1 MSVDPPN
8 RLQEC
13 VPCGYPYQSNCRV
26 TFSKQYDVYQASY
39 LLDLDSCDSCS
50 LVCLGADSSVL
61 FGITGTLAALFFGLF
76 FFMYEKDKKFEW
88 LTVIGM
94 MFYCSLPVLDTYTDV
109 IFIFSNEFISMWLL
123 SISIVALILPNLAL
137 VHLLKKRN
145 AVWPAIPIATPES
158 LDFGDIDNIAKASF
172 SFVIL
177 SPLMFANG
185 CILAFKL
192 IVGMYLFSTK
202 SLCIGNVAN
211 WWFKWWT
218 GGDDHEMDEAIDT
231 EILNES
237 VYVEIVCE
245 TFPQVLIQLCNNYNL
260 DSNISQWGTVSLFSL
275 SLTLMNA
282 VNGVYQFIYFKF
294 IKDKIVTNNPVTVTL
309 LGYKLVDAPPTNHQ
323 LIMEKNIRKRKELA
337 GDVDDLEEEQT
348 GMELIFRDKE
358 GGDAILPI
366 ATQNKVTCSNEQ
378 LSIIRGELQGL
389 LLDHEVTLTAKLQSL
404 QTTWKGEVQE
414 FVTNILNKKQ
424 GKEVVINKDDASS
437 SPSYAD
443 VEEHYSEK
451 DDEGGPFY
459 ESRH

>member
-1 MSVDPPN
+1 
-8 RLQEC
+8 
-13 VPCGYPYQSNCRV
+13 
-26 TFSKQYDVYQASY
+26 
-39 LLDLDSCDSCS
+39 
-50 LVCLGADSSVL
+50 
-61 FGITGTLAALFFGLF
+61 
-76 FFMYEKDKKFEW
+76 
-88 LTVIGM
+88 
-94 MFYCSLPVLDTYTDV
+94 
-109 IFIFSNEFISMWLL
+109 
-123 SISIVALILPNLAL
+123 
-137 VHLLKKRN
+137 
-145 AVWPAIPIATPES
+145 
-158 LDFGDIDNIAKASF
+158 
-172 SFVIL
+172 
-177 SPLMFANG
+177 
-185 CILAFKL
+185 
-192 IVGMYLFSTK
+192 MYLFSTK

-245 TFPQVLIQLCNNYNL
+245 TFPQVLIQLYNNYNL

-366 ATQNKVTCSNEQ
+366 ATQNKVACSNEQ
-378 LSIIRGELQGL
+378 LSITRGELPRG
-389 LLDHEVTLTAKLQSL
+389 DID
-404 QTTWKGEVQE
+404 GEAAI
-414 FVTNILNKKQ
+414 FTNHL
-424 GKEVVINKDDASS
+424 ERRSS
-437 SPSYAD
+437 RICD
-443 VEEHYSEK
+443 EHT
-451 DDEGGPFY
+451 
-459 ESRH
+459 